1 MFQKINK
8 IFVTSFFIILAI
20 ITLYPLLWIFT
31 LSLKGFSEYMLGNIW
46 GLPKILTLENY
57 RSVLMNTNFI
67 RNFYNSAIVTIGSLL
82 IVVPVGAMSGFVFAR
97 YRNRLMNSLFYL
109 VLAGMM
115 IPVHMSLIPLFNLH
129 SKLNLLSTYPALI
142 GPYTAFAIPFTMFLF
157 RSFYMSFPKELLE
170 AAAVDGLNFYS
181 TFFKIVFPISSQ
193 VIGTVIIFNFLTF
206 WNEFLFALVLIQ
218 DEKMYTLPLGI
229 NSMFGQYMSKWT
241 VVAAGL
247 TLITIPLVLVYLIFQ
262 KSILKGVMAG
272 AIKG

>member
-8 IFVTSFFIILAI
+8 VFVTSFFIILAI

-46 GLPKILTLENY
+46 GLPKILTSENY
-57 RSVLMNTNFI
+57 RDVLTNTNFI

-97 YRNRLMNSLFYL
+97 YRNRLMNFLFYL

-170 AAAVDGLNFYS
+170 AAAVDGLSFYS
-181 TFFKIVFPISSQ
+181 TFFKIVFPTSSQ

-206 WNEFLFALVLIQ
+206 WNEFLFALILIQ

-241 VVAAGL
+241 AVAAGL